1 MITIS
6 MCKNLLINVE
16 IICNNNDNEQVDRLL
31 LTCLQSWKGKIEFR
45 TCCTELLINM
55 YKNLVN

>member
-1 MITIS
+1 M
-6 MCKNLLINVE
+6 LINVE
-16 IICNNNDNEQVDRLL
+16 IICNNNDNEQDDRLL